1 MKKKTILALLP
12 LYVFS
17 SCTSTS
23 ATPYTDNECLLKLAK
38 SDDSIEEKDASSLGF
53 KGFVDG
59 LSQFSGDFT
68 YHYYQTF
75 DEKNSNSVVS
85 PLSVYSAFLI
95 ASGITAGNT
104 RKEILDTLNAKD
116 DTNLLS
122 YIRTLYNVSQKEKET
137 EKEGEFSLKEML
149 GNSIWFDKSV
159 SLKDGILDKLSQNLY
174 TSSYGVD
181 FQKENEKSNKAIDE
195 YVEKM
200 TNGIIKPNFDFE
212 DTTQV
217 VLMNTLYLKTLWNE
231 FGKDLELSKN
241 TFTFTER
248 DSSKNDTKLL
258 VFPETTGRAFKGK
271 DYSSYRVVTDGGMS
285 LRFILPDR
293 GKDVCDAMNGETI
306 YEVIKAT
313 YDGIDDKEGKEYL
326 TTCYFPQ
333 FTAESNH
340 DISTVMTDMGIHDFF
355 GKNCDHSPLTDAK
368 LSFDKVKHIAK
379 LEVGKKGIEGAA
391 VTVVE
396 GDSCSAPSEYEKI
409 HEDFIVDRAFGYVLT
424 DRYGIP
430 LFSGVTNTIR

>member
-1 MKKKTILALLP
+1 MKKKYILALLP
-12 LYVFS
+12 LYVLS
-17 SCTSTS
+17 SCTSAS

-38 SDDSIEEKDASSLGF
+38 SEESIEEKDASSQGF

-59 LSQFSGDFT
+59 LDQFAGDFT
-68 YHYYQTF
+68 HEYYQTY
-75 DEKNSNSVVS
+75 DEKDDNSVVS

-95 ASGITAGNT
+95 ASGITCGNT

-116 DTNLLS
+116 DANLPS
-122 YIRTLYNVSQKEKET
+122 YIRTLYHVSQKEKET
-137 EKEGEFSLKEML
+137 EKEGEFSLKETL
-149 GNSIWFDKSV
+149 RNSIWFDKSV
-159 SLKDGILDKLSQNLY
+159 PLKDQILDTLSENLY

-181 FQKENEKSNKAIDE
+181 FQKENEKSNKTINE

-200 TNGIIKPNFDFE
+200 TNGLIKPNFNFE

-231 FGKDLELSKN
+231 IGEDLELSKE

-248 DSSKNDTKLL
+248 DSSKNETKLL

-271 DYSSYRVVTDGGMS
+271 DYSSYKVVTDGGMS
-285 LRFILPDR
+285 LRFILPDS
-293 GKDVCDAMNGETI
+293 GKDIHDVMNGDTI
-306 YEVIKAT
+306 NEVIKAT

-340 DISTVMTDMGIHDFF
+340 DISSIMADMGIHDFF
-355 GKNCDHSPLTDAK
+355 GKNCDNSPLSDAK
-368 LSFDKVKHIAK
+368 ISFDKVKHIAK
-379 LEVGKKGIEGAA
+379 LEVSKKGIEGAA
-391 VTVVE
+391 VTVVV
-396 GDSCSAPSEYEKI
+396 GDGGSKPSQYEKI
-409 HEDFIVDRAFGYVLT
+409 HEKFVVDRAFGYVLT

-430 LFSGVTNTIR
+430 LFTGITNTL